1 MAGVEWKP
9 LDFLNNNIELELR
22 NQAIGFQIFRTK
34 LHLHS
39 ELEGQRITY
48 FLDMISSI
56 IADAD
61 SPTASAT
68 FAHINSLP

>member
-1 MAGVEWKP
+1 MAGVERKR
-9 LDFLNNNIELELR
+9 LDFLNNNSELELR

-39 ELEGQRITY
+39 EPEGQRITC

-56 IADAD
+56 IAEQ
-61 SPTASAT
+61 TAQ
-68 FAHINSLP
+68 LPVPLLHT